1 MVGWGAVRV
10 RDCCDLELEVAKM
23 EESEIICVACKLQRL
38 QAHILRYV
46 VNHFFLIIVQY
57 VFLRTRLALI
67 SGHHIYRLA
76 RRQRTKDIL
85 VFTIA
90 SAVAS
95 LLQLGPSATEMTP
108 NGDYPALLTHIP
120 CHFFDSTVILEA
132 YASVSMHVGQQEA
145 SEVKN
150 H

>member
-1 MVGWGAVRV
+1 VVGWGAVRV

-38 QAHILRYV
+38 QAHILM
-46 VNHFFLIIVQY
+46 IIVQY

-67 SGHHIYRLA
+67 SGHHVYRLA
-76 RRQRTKDIL
+76 CCQRTKDIL

-95 LLQLGPSATEMTP
+95 LLQLGPSATEMT
-108 NGDYPALLTHIP
+108 
-120 CHFFDSTVILEA
+120 S
-132 YASVSMHVGQQEA
+132 GQ
-145 SEVKN
+145 K
-150 H
+150 